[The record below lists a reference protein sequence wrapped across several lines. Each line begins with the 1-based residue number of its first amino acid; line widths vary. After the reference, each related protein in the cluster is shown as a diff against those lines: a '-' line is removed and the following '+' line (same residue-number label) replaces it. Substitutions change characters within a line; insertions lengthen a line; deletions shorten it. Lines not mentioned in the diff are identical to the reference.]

1 MKNLKTIFA
10 GCMVYTDEINT
21 GILTDEGAALL
32 INAGSPGIAEEL
44 EKNGI
49 KKIEKILFTH
59 HRRELADGLDEI
71 LKKNKPSIYVPE
83 EEKNLFTEPEKY
95 WSDYK
100 SRWELLCHHVPYHVT
115 HIDKISVE
123 TGLKDGDVLMWKN
136 WTITVISTPG
146 HTDGSVSYLVEK
158 KGKKAIFC
166 GDLIYGPGMV
176 SEFYSLQR
184 KDSRNGHNVGD
195 YHGFMGSSETVLK
208 SLDKL
213 KDLKVSAVIPSH
225 GMIIKDIKKA
235 AGLLKARFKKLYRN
249 YAHVSALRWYFPKY
263 FAAYAKDKD
272 AMPMQKTMPYPPEVE
287 RLVGNVWILKA
298 ENGRAILTDPYSQ
311 DSINKAEKAIA
322 DGKVKGYDAIWL
334 SHYHHDH
341 VAFAEAA
348 RKKFKCPIIT
358 DRIMADVV
366 QNPRAYFLT
375 CLLDKP
381 AKVEMIKEHGEC
393 WRWENFTLTS
403 YHFPGQTYYHSG
415 LFAVNDNGRRLMF
428 VGDSFSPT
436 GIDDYCSWNRN
447 FLGRDKGLELCVK
460 IMRQLKPD
468 YIFNQH
474 IQVGFKFTEK
484 AYDKILKNLRERE
497 DIMLDIFPWDNPN
510 YGTDEYW
517 AHTYPYEQDISSGE
531 SFSCKLKVMNHSS
544 IANRLSARIGKMPHG
559 WKAADEELSTTAIA
573 GTETSLC
580 LEIHSSKTTRKGRYI
595 IPVHI
600 VYAGKNLGSFREF
613 IVNVK

>member
-1 MKNLKTIFA
+1 MKDLKTIFA
-10 GCMVYTDEINT
+10 GCMVYTDGVNT
-21 GILTDEGAALL
+21 GILKDGDKTLL
-32 INAGSPGIAEEL
+32 INAGSPKIEEEL
-44 EKNGI
+44 EKKGI
-49 KKIEKILFTH
+49 GEIEKVLFTH
-59 HRRELADGLDEI
+59 HRRELADGLDGI
-71 LKKNKPSIYVPE
+71 LKKNKPAIYVPE
-83 EEKNLFTEPEKY
+83 EEKHLFTTPEKY

-115 HIDKISVE
+115 HIDKIPVE
-123 TGLKDGDVLMWKN
+123 TGLKDGEVLIWKS
-136 WTITVISTPG
+136 WTITVVSTPG

-158 KGKKAIFC
+158 KGKKAVFC

-184 KDSRNGHNVGD
+184 KNTRNGHSVGD
-195 YHGFMGSSETVLK
+195 YHGFMGSAETVLE
-208 SLDKL
+208 SLEKISRL
-213 KDLKVSAVIPSH
+213 KPSAVIPSH
-225 GMIIKDIKKA
+225 GIIITDIKKA
-235 AGLLKARFKKLYRN
+235 AGLLKERFGKLYRN
-249 YAHVSALRWYFPKY
+249 YAQVSALRWYFPKY
-263 FAAYAKDKD
+263 FEAYAKDKE

-287 RLVGNVWILKA
+287 RLVGNVWLLKA
-298 ENGRAILTDPYSQ
+298 DNGRAILTDPYSQ
-311 DSINKAEKAIA
+311 DSINKAEKAVK

-341 VAFAEAA
+341 VAFAEVA

-358 DRIMADVV
+358 DKVMADVV
-366 QNPRAYFLT
+366 ENPKAYFLT
-375 CLLDKP
+375 CLLERP
-381 AKVEMIKEHGEC
+381 AKVEQVKEHGEC

-415 LFAVNDNGRRLMF
+415 LFAVNDNGRKLMF

-447 FLGRDKGLELCVK
+447 FLGRDKGLERCVQ
-460 IMRQLKPD
+460 ITRQLKPD

-474 IQVGFKFTEK
+474 IQVGFKFDEK
-484 AYDKILKNLRERE
+484 AYDKILKNLKERE
-497 DIMLDIFPWDNPN
+497 DIMTDIFPWDNPN
-510 YGTDEYW
+510 YGTDECW
-517 AHTYPYEQDISSGE
+517 AHTYPYEQGIRPGK
-531 SFSCKLKVMNHSS
+531 SFSCKVKIMNHSPVPNAFS
-544 IANRLSARIGKMPHG
+544 VRLGRMPHG
-559 WKAADEELSTTAIA
+559 WKAVNEEIRGTAIA

-580 LEIHSSKTTRKGRYI
+580 FEIGNGRAAKKGRYV